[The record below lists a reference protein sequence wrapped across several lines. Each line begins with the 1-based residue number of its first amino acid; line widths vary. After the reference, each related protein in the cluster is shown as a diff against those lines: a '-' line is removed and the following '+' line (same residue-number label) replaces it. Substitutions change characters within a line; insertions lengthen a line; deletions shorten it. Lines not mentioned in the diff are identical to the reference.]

1 MAYRFPGMDPYLE
14 DPAIWRGF
22 HHRLAN
28 EIADRLNPSIGPKYY
43 ADIEIYTTFE
53 EVHIGKAKPIIP
65 DVAVVAAGFGAPL
78 APVAVAEPTA
88 VLAPVRRASRV
99 TPVTLRAVHIY
110 ITETNELITSI
121 EILSPYNKR
130 GEGLAEYRRKRSTL
144 LASNVHLVE
153 IDLLRGGERAGSE
166 VQGPPLDAAD
176 YILLV
181 NRGTEVNPGV
191 WSDIWPVTLD
201 KALPLLPI
209 PLDPPDADVLLDLNA
224 TLRTVYERAA
234 YARRIDYRQPVPPPA
249 LRPGMAKWMKAH
261 LAAAKADADLATK
274 ADAD

>member
-22 HHRLAN
+22 HHRCAN
-28 EIADRLNPSIGPKYY
+28 EIADRLNPYIGPKYY
-43 ADIEIYTTFE
+43 ADIDVFTTFE
-53 EVHIGKAKPIIP
+53 EVHVGKAKPIIP
-65 DVAVVAAGFGAPL
+65 DVAIVAQPAVAVGAAA
-78 APVAVAEPTA
+78 APVAVAEPVEIET
-88 VLAPVRRASRV
+88 PVRRAVKV

-110 ITETNELITSI
+110 ITETDELITSI

-130 GEGLAEYRRKRSTL
+130 GAGLAEYRRKQSSL

-153 IDLLRGGERAGSE
+153 IDLLRGGQRVGSE
-166 VQGPPLDAAD
+166 IQGEPLDEAD

-181 NRGTEVNPGV
+181 NRGYEINPGV

-209 PLDPPDADVLLDLNA
+209 PLEPPDPDVLLDMNA
-224 TLRTVYERAA
+224 VVRAIYENAA
-234 YARRIDYRQPVPPPA
+234 YERRIDYRQPVPPPA
-249 LRPGMAKWMKAH
+249 LRPKMAEWVEAH
-261 LAAAKADADLATK
+261 LAIA
-274 ADAD
+274 

>member
-14 DPAIWRGF
+14 DPTIWRGF

-43 ADIEIYTTFE
+43 ADIEVYTTFE

-65 DVAVVAAGFGAPL
+65 DVAVVAAGPGVPTA
-78 APVAVAEPTA
+78 AVAVAEPAA
-88 VLAPVRRASRV
+88 VLAPVRRAIRV

-166 VQGPPLDAAD
+166 VQGPPLDVAD

-181 NRGTEVNPGV
+181 NRGIQVNPGA

-201 KALPLLPI
+201 NPLPLLPI
-209 PLDPPDADVLLDLNA
+209 PLDPPDADVLLDMNA
-224 TLRTVYERAA
+224 VVQAVYERAA
-234 YARRIDYRQPVPPPA
+234 YERRIDYRSPVPPPA
-249 LRPGMAKWMKAH
+249 LRPAMAKWVKAH
-261 LAAAKADADLATK
+261 LAATK
-274 ADAD
+274 ADAALKD

>member
-22 HHRLAN
+22 HHALAE
-28 EIADRLNPSIGPKYY
+28 EIRGRLNSSMDAKYY
-43 ADIEIYTTFE
+43 ADVEVYTTFE
-53 EVHIGKAKPIIP
+53 EIQIGKLRPIIP
-65 DVAVVAAGFGAPL
+65 DVAVLTAMPRDPASPALTADV
-78 APVAVAEPTA
+78 PVIT
-88 VLAPVRRASRV
+88 APVRRAAAMIPTKLRSVRV
-99 TPVTLRAVHIY
+99 YVTA
-110 ITETNELITSI
+110 TNELITSI

-144 LASNVHLVE
+144 LASNIHLVE

-166 VQGPPLDAAD
+166 VQGPPLDDAD

-181 NRGTEVNPGV
+181 NRGTEINPGV

-201 KALPLLPI
+201 KPLPFLPI
-209 PLDPPDADVLLDLNA
+209 PLDPPDADVLLDMNA
-224 TLRTVYERAA
+224 ALRTVYERAA

-249 LRPGMAKWMKAH
+249 LRPAIAKWMKAH
-261 LAAAKADADLATK
+261 LAAEKADAG
-274 ADAD
+274 

>member
-14 DPAIWRGF
+14 SPAIWRGF

-43 ADIEIYTTFE
+43 ADIEIHTTFE
-53 EVHIGKAKPIIP
+53 EVHVGKAKPIIP
-65 DVAVVAAGFGAPL
+65 DVAIVAQGSRLPAASFGG
-78 APVAVAEPTA
+78 VAVADPAE
-88 VLAPVRRASRV
+88 VIAPVRRPVSV

-110 ITETNELITSI
+110 ITETDELITSI
-121 EILSPYNKR
+121 ELLSPYNKR

-153 IDLLRGGERAGSE
+153 IDLLRGGQRVGSE
-166 VQGPPLDAAD
+166 VQGPPLDEAD
-176 YILLV
+176 YLLLV
-181 NRGTEVNPGV
+181 NRGTAVNPGV

-201 KALPLLPI
+201 KPLPLLPI
-209 PLDPPDADVLLDLNA
+209 PLDPPDADVFLDMNA

-249 LRPGMAKWMKAH
+249 LRPAMTKWLKAH
-261 LAAAKADADLATK
+261 LASA
-274 ADAD
+274 

>member
-28 EIADRLNPSIGPKYY
+28 EIADRLNPFIGPKYY
-43 ADIEIYTTFE
+43 ADIEVYTTFE
-53 EVHIGKAKPIIP
+53 EVHIGKPKPIIP
-65 DVAVVAAGFGAPL
+65 DVAIIAAAGGASVP
-78 APVAVAEPTA
+78 AIAVADTTA
-88 VLAPVRRASRV
+88 AMPPVRRAAMVIS
-99 TPVTLRAVHIY
+99 VTLRAVHIY
-110 ITETNELITSI
+110 VTETDELVTSI

-153 IDLLRGGERAGSE
+153 IDLLRGGQRVGSE
-166 VQGPPLDAAD
+166 VQGPPLDTAD

-181 NRGTEVNPGV
+181 NRGTEINPGV
-191 WSDIWPVTLD
+191 WSDVWPVTLD
-201 KALPLLPI
+201 NALPLLPI
-209 PLDPPDADVLLDLNA
+209 PLDPPDADVLLDMNA

-234 YARRIDYRQPVPPPA
+234 YERRIDYRQPAPPPA
-249 LRPGMAKWMKAH
+249 LRPALAKWMKAH
-261 LAAAKADADLATK
+261 LAAPSE
-274 ADAD
+274 